1 MRHIYH
7 DHNRRAARA
16 RTAHRGFS
24 RLAAAFRGAR
34 TRAAAA
40 NIPLR
45 YYAAYS
51 ERRRRAATLQNIAH
65 RSQFRRRFHRRRYR
79 LN

>member
-1 MRHIYH
+1 MRNIYH

-24 RLAAAFRGAR
+24 RLSAAFRGAR

-45 YYAAYS
+45 YFAPGS
-51 ERRRRAATLQNIAH
+51 QRRQRAALLQNIAH
-65 RSQFRRRFHRRRYR
+65 RSQVRRRFHRRRYR